1 MFPSLT
7 CRYYEFEV
15 ITTGYMKVGWAKVC
29 AEPSSELGTDGTSYA
44 FDGFMVKLLYIM
56 LYITY

>member
-1 MFPSLT
+1 
-7 CRYYEFEV
+7 
-15 ITTGYMKVGWAKVC
+15 MKVGWAKVC